1 MVYKRIYNLPKEHIM
16 KCPACNTDLLITERQ
31 SIEIDYCPACRGIWL
46 DRGELDKIIERS
58 AIDFRPVGHDQEQ
71 YYKETSHHGHHDNDH
86 DYYIDP
92 RTGRRK
98 RKGGPLGFL
107 GELFD

>member
-1 MVYKRIYNLPKEHIM
+1 M
-16 KCPACNTDLLITERQ
+16 KCPVCNIELLLAERQ
-31 SIEIDYCPACRGIWL
+31 GIEIDYCPQCRGIWL
-46 DRGELDKIIERS
+46 DRGELDKIIERAS
-58 AIDFRPVGHDQEQ
+58 VESRQGEYSRDYH
-71 YYKETSHHGHHDNDH
+71 KEESRHGHHDDDH
-86 DYYIDP
+86 DFTIDP

>member
-1 MVYKRIYNLPKEHIM
+1 M
-16 KCPACNTDLLITERQ
+16 KCPACNTVNLLISERQ
-31 SIEIDYCPACRGIWL
+31 GIELDYCPECRGVWL

-58 AIDFRPVGHDQEQ
+58 ATEFSPVRQEHH
-71 YYKETSHHGHHDNDH
+71 KEESRHRYHEEDH
-86 DYYIDP
+86 DYYTDP
-92 RTGRRK
+92 KTGRRK

>member
-1 MVYKRIYNLPKEHIM
+1 M
-16 KCPACNTDLLITERQ
+16 KCPACNNNLLISERQ
-31 SIEIDYCPACRGIWL
+31 GIEIDYCPECRGVWL

-58 AIDFRPVGHDQEQ
+58 ASEPRPGNYDRLYH
-71 YYKETSHHGHHDNDH
+71 KEESHHGHHGYHEDDH

-92 RTGRRK
+92 KTGRRK